1 MQENSTKK
9 TQNSQENRKHKDS
22 LFVDYFSK
30 DRDWKQHF
38 LSLYNAL
45 HGTNLQ
51 VETTRLERVNLEQVL
66 YMDYYNDI
74 AVLVNGQFIMMI
86 EHQSTINPNMPL
98 RLLEYVSR
106 IYGNLVDSKSKFSD
120 QLIPLAK
127 PEFFV
132 FYTGKEEI
140 PPESYLYLSD
150 AFKLNHDSN
159 SETTLELVVK
169 VCKIR
174 GRERW
179 PKAKNCD
186 ILNNFSESRLSP
198 CETAKDVSSVV
209 HHCSDLQEYTQI
221 LELIDE
227 AKTTGKENPLT
238 WAIQEAVKRNIMKDY
253 LERKGGEALS
263 ILTAEYDFDTAI
275 AVKQEE
281 AYASGLNIGR
291 EEGISIGLERGLEQ
305 GAYQNKLETAR
316 SFLAYG
322 DPPEK
327 VAFCTGLPLET
338 VQGLMES

>member
-1 MQENSTKK
+1 MK
-9 TQNSQENRKHKDS
+9 
-22 LFVDYFSK
+22 FVDYFSK
-30 DRDWKQHF
+30 DRDWKKHF

-45 HGTNLQ
+45 HGTDLQ
-51 VETTRLERVNLEQVL
+51 VETTKLERVNLEQVL

-127 PEFFV
+127 PEFIV
-132 FYTGKEEI
+132 FYTRNKDI

-150 AFKLNHDSN
+150 AFKLNHDLN
-159 SETTLELVVK
+159 SETSLELKVK

-174 GRERW
+174 NEGTNGV
-179 PKAKNCD
+179 A
-186 ILNNFSESRLSP
+186 
-198 CETAKDVSSVV
+198 A
-209 HHCSDLQEYTQI
+209 HCSDLQEYVQV
-221 LELIDE
+221 LDLMDE
-227 AKTTGKENPLT
+227 AKTADKENPLS

-281 AYASGLNIGR
+281 VYASGLSIGR
-291 EEGISIGLERGLEQ
+291 EEGISLGLERGLERGLEQ
-305 GAYQNKLETAR
+305 GAYQKALETAKA
-316 SFLAYG
+316 FLAEG
-322 DPPEK
+322 LAPAM
-327 VAFCTGLPLET
+327 VARCTNLPLET
-338 VQGLMES
+338 VQELMGN